1 MIDKFI
7 YGFIDRV
14 YGAEEYTQQE
24 INAKLIQKMEE
35 VIENC
40 NNAFEFMDWVKDQ
53 GVLEEVQNTL
63 NAMVEDGT
71 LEKLINKELNDIV
84 KELRTEINNLNTFKD
99 EVNTK
104 LNELNSFK
112 DEVNTKLVTINTEIE
127 NIKNRLNSSQATSNT
142 V

>member
-14 YGAEEYTQQE
+14 YGAEDYTQQE

-40 NNAFEFMDWVKDQ
+40 NNAFEYVDWLEEQ
-53 GVLEEVQNTL
+53 GVPDKVQTIIG
-63 NAMVEDGT
+63 AMKDDGT
-71 LEKLINKELNDIV
+71 LEKIINTEVMEEINTEL
-84 KELRTEINNLNTFKD
+84 NNLNTFKD

-104 LNELNSFK
+104 LNEI
-112 DEVNTKLVTINTEIE
+112 NTKLNELNVEIE
-127 NIKNRLNSSQATSNT
+127 KIKNSNQTGETTS
-142 V
+142 